1 MSARASQARQRTD
14 LTQRAER
21 EIDERLRE
29 EESK

>member
-21 EIDERLRE
+21 AGNERVRE
-29 EESK
+29 EEST